1 MKKLLIVLFV
11 AVSANFVSAQE
22 GTKTTA
28 KVEAKK
34 EECGKMKC
42 CKKSCSKTETVKVE
56 TAKPALKKG

>member
-22 GTKTTA
+22 SPKATA

-34 EECGKMKC
+34 DCSKMKC
-42 CKKSCSKTETVKVE
+42 CSKSGSKTESAKVE
-56 TAKPALKKG
+56 TAKPAVKKG